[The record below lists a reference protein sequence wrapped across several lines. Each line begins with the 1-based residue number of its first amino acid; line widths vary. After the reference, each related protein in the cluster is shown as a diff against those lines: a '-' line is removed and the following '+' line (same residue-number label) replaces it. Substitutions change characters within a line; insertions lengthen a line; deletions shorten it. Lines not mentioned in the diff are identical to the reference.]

1 MGTFNRCSQT
11 FLIINLTEI
20 GINAMK
26 TKSFY
31 SLIITLLLLFGASS
45 LKAQQSLLYEDF
57 NSSTSLPTTWDN
69 TETSTTVWKIEK
81 TNGYEGYS
89 AYFNSYSAAA
99 GNSSVFKTPLLTF
112 TSDKMFSFVF
122 KNAKG
127 GDFSIY
133 VDVYEADGVNYT
145 RHLLES
151 GLKAD
156 DWTTKTYSLK
166 DYTNK
171 NIRISFSGTSNK
183 AKDLG
188 AANKYEGYIL
198 LDKVV
203 VEDVSICAYPTKIEL
218 VSVLQNSASV
228 QWQLDAEGGSVPTN
242 FRLTL
247 TDSQGAVVGDYNDYL
262 FENDGSYF
270 FTLEGLS
277 SNSVYKLKLRSDCS
291 EDSKGIS
298 KWSDEF
304 EFSTLCEPATLPFVE
319 DFNADS
325 RVLSSCWMVG
335 ADNPSGVSIS
345 LSGFQ
350 YGDTGYALELK
361 GNASSATQVVS
372 QQIAHASNNLE
383 VSFMVRGDYGLPF
396 SVGVT
401 PDPLAAD
408 AFQTL
413 WEDTIDFNTGW
424 REVRFCTDAS
434 YYEDQ
439 TNMSVFVLLPAGVS
453 GSTRL
458 YIDDFK
464 VVERPTCPRLEK
476 VRVSNIMARTLD
488 LTWLEFGKANNY
500 EVEISGLGNTKT
512 QTFTSQPAT
521 VTGLEGNTY
530 YSIRVRS
537 ICSASDRG
545 EWSQPLNVTTSC
557 DVMESNVFQQGF
569 EASSST
575 IPECWQVRQFVAGYG
590 DGDNHGDQGID
601 VYTPTFSYYP
611 DNIIVN
617 EAKEGNKV
625 LRFRKSKGGTHTA
638 LITQPMQI
646 DVEGSYDVSF
656 WMYRHVREVMV
667 NGDRYSEPIRVW
679 VNTRPDTIGAVL
691 LDEINAYMLH
701 APQVEQPG
709 FYQYDYNIPL
719 AGTVYFML
727 EAIAAPQGN
736 DLYVDDIRV
745 YPAPTCRKI
754 KDIEMLPTTK
764 TEFGMKWA
772 KGKDESE
779 WIVKYRLTDPNSG
792 ATIQHSEKHI
802 TGGTPE
808 FKLEGLTHSTEY
820 RIAGKVASYCGV
832 GDTSVWVDFDYRFMT
847 QCAPV
852 HELPFEENFEGQT
865 FPPVCWSMTVPEGT
879 IERHER
885 AEFQYEGAGVMFEV
899 PGNGQALVTPQI
911 SFSAGHEYR
920 LTFMMMRNFGDGGIK
935 VMLNDVP
942 STEGAQQLLY
952 VPTDYLQEPKVTKKG
967 YYQYKVDFD
976 AVGDKYIL
984 FVQTSTEYTSAND
997 YIDNVVISE
1006 KPACESITTFDVR
1019 NISSYSAQLVVSDD
1033 DVYACEVSLCKEGV
1047 SANDGLKFTSDTT
1060 VVDLTNLDAETTYNV
1075 YVRSVCSGNV
1085 YGEWSTANYAFTT
1098 FCTPFAISKT
1108 TPFTESFEDFTDASQ
1123 LGGCYLREDGYFRVT
1138 KEDLSTKHYQ
1148 SMNHAN
1154 TGELYAWINGTIAT
1168 MFRPVRLKAGVYY
1181 EISAYAIQAGTSSHL
1196 SLGVGKYAVKDSM
1209 SFVLLEETIE
1219 ESWNKH
1225 AAYFAVPE
1233 DGIYFFGINVYAG
1246 NSVGLDDISIQEIN
1260 CVPAP
1265 TGIANLTSTSA
1276 AIKITDMSAGR
1287 WVLSVNDFE
1296 FVPETSRGNVL
1307 YDTVTAEYT
1316 DLANLMP
1323 NKTYYYAIK
1332 SLCDDEH
1339 SSWSEIRTFRTRC
1352 SAVSVPFTE
1361 SFEYGYD
1368 CWTFLGDNQY
1378 VNTNSSQKVSG
1389 NLGLS
1394 VTKATIISPELD
1406 VTGLADYM
1414 ITGWVRSNIGD
1425 VDLSIGVMT
1434 DPADVSTFEPIG
1446 TYHIQDGWKWYQ
1458 FRMYFNDLLLD
1469 DYVDFRSAR
1478 YVAIYLP
1485 QEDVSFFIDDV
1496 VITLAPQCKQPVEAK
1511 IDAVTSN
1518 SATLSWTSKSDET
1531 SWNVVARIGERVM
1544 VDTVVTSNPATITGL
1559 RHSTTYDFLLKALCS
1574 DTTESEVTEVG
1585 RATTECGWWSLP
1597 YVEEFEGYA
1606 YGSLPLCW
1614 TDGEGATAD
1623 SKNNWRIEY
1632 SRLYFESVNYYNT
1645 KGNSA
1650 AILSPIIDLTNEEG
1664 ARLHIDLMNKYA
1676 DTITIRLSTDGGQT
1690 FPIVLGQ
1697 GYTNLMNYTRYSF
1710 DLTPYV
1716 GNPIRV
1722 SITGKSSGAEGSFA
1736 AINRFEIEKIES
1748 CMRPVSLAMQSISG
1762 TSATIQITDT
1772 TSATAWQYVCL
1783 RQDEYLDTVTVFTDV
1798 TTNPFTIHN
1807 LSGFTQYHLYVRTNC
1822 GTAQSSWRDIEFM
1835 TECADVNSV
1844 PYVESFEHIDNVNQ
1858 GCYTIFSTKPE
1869 GWRPA
1874 AGISLSKFSDGAQSM
1889 EFFPSATY
1897 PLFVIMPVL
1906 DVPTTSLQLS
1916 FDYLSN
1922 SSSYYAP
1929 DIVVGVMTDPE
1940 DASSFVEVETFVP
1953 FSPEKDANDR
1963 YIFSSGV
1970 VSFNILE
1977 AEYAS
1982 ARIAFKVGPT
1992 LYDSGDACID
2002 NVVIRKIT
2010 GCPNVRSLSLVES
2023 ASSTASVAVQYQSP
2037 AVQLAY
2043 GPATQ
2048 DIDSMP
2054 RILSMLDTIVL
2065 PDLAPA
2071 TNYVVYARSVC
2082 GADTGDWVQPL
2093 LFGTECPA
2101 FVIDDQNPSY
2111 TESFN
2116 SLGDHPYAFPA
2127 CYTRLEPVHELGVE
2141 YPCIKR
2147 VNASEGDRQ
2156 VLTLYK
2162 DAAVALPVFNLT
2174 GEKLT
2179 ITFNSYSPSGTTYY
2193 NIGLQDDLSDPTTF
2207 HSVRELYTKS
2217 NLISQSIDFSTYNV
2231 SGKYIVFRG
2240 QSNTK
2245 MLYIDNI
2252 FITRSP
2258 ECFAPSDLA
2267 IEVYADTFAV
2277 ATWNHAPAAT
2287 AYEYTLSSDTIVHG
2301 TIDPTVPKLQ
2311 LADLTPATQY
2321 VLRMRAVCGVDS
2333 TEWCEVNFRTLR
2345 SLPAVPYDCGFEDA
2359 DENAGWNLVNTRA
2372 NARFTIGA
2380 SNNNSVLTGDSALY
2394 VSDTQGNYGYY
2405 ESGSANIYAYRT
2417 FLFNPGDYQLTFDW
2431 KSNGESERDFGRVFL
2446 APTDVTISTESKLG
2460 PDKLDTTRYIRL
2472 HSTDKLSGSPV
2483 WSKSTTIF
2491 SVNHPVNYHLIV
2503 QWSNDGSG
2511 ATLPPLAIDNIQIK
2525 PVECGV
2531 IESLTLV
2538 DLGTTEAVFALTNPV
2553 EGGTVEYY
2561 LSSLAD
2567 GSDTLALGTVVADTI
2582 RLSGLTADTQY
2593 YLCARPQC
2601 DAEVTSPFTTL
2612 GFATLCEP
2620 IAVSLQ
2626 SPYVAN
2632 FDDYLT
2638 ASSLDNCW
2646 SEEHRRGSNSW
2657 LTNVVD
2663 VSFADAKPHSG
2674 TNYISLSGRGGANT
2688 NALTRRFTLAAQT
2701 YYRISV
2707 YARQSD
2713 VTAAH
2718 VSILAGEPGA
2728 TSALVRREVYNTDY
2742 QKITAEFFAPTSGT
2756 YELGFMAE
2764 ISGSSWN
2771 IIADDFMVEALVV
2784 GTPVNL
2790 AVDAVT
2796 TTSASFSWLGNSAVY
2811 QLQVLSAGIVVADVN
2826 ASQPQT
2832 TVAGL
2837 QPSTVYTARVRAV
2850 YGTEVSDWASILF
2863 NTECGTVRP
2872 PFVQD
2877 FEAVAP
2883 ASIPYCWDNTS
2894 RTSLLESIYNCTVVQ
2909 PSDYSNIG
2917 TDNGRCVQIQC
2928 ASTQGHATLLTPEMQ
2943 LDGDYTLS
2951 FDYWNNSPIEQLALL
2966 VVTPSRTDTLALYG
2980 NTDELW
2986 QSARHAL
2993 SAYSGQSVRIGFH
3006 STSAKASSAQIAVD
3020 NIRVICYVDDLH
3032 FTDAICQPAQG
3043 SVTYE
3048 RHGFSVNSSS
3058 LVVGTNVITRL
3069 FEAQSADQCDT
3080 LKTLHLTMHPSGVY
3094 QYNDTICEGEV
3105 YNRGAF
3111 AGKGLVIPGYYD
3123 AQLVSSCGCDSVV
3136 RLHLV
3141 VLPATTAVEATICE
3155 GETYTLG
3162 SRSLTEAGIYRD
3174 TLVNSRGCDSI
3185 ITLTLNVVQ
3194 RYYLQS
3200 QIACE
3205 GTQYSWLDTILT
3217 TTGRYE
3223 RVYPSLTGCDSV
3235 VAIQFTVLP
3244 SVVEAYDTICLGE
3257 QYIFNDTILTE
3268 AGFYTRTFQNILRCD
3283 STVHLHLHVSEPEP
3297 TIERDY
3303 VCEGELYSGY
3313 GHSRITITQ
3322 DTMLV
3327 QRFSYPDRCDSL
3339 VHIYVEYIERIQVD
3353 TTIHLAYGDVYEF
3366 GEQTLS
3372 KAGTYREV
3380 FTSVAGCD
3388 SIVNLT
3394 LTVGT
3399 GVVNVEAMQLIISP
3413 NPVQVGEV
3421 AYIQFDSEFSILNS
3435 EFSILN
3441 SLGQTIY
3448 SGTPTSHPIAIHAIL
3463 PRGIYIIRLTTHDGI
3478 IHQGK
3483 LIVN

>member
-1 MGTFNRCSQT
+1 M
-11 FLIINLTEI
+11 EI

-31 SLIITLLLLFGASS
+31 SLIITLLLIFGASS

-57 NSSTSLPTTWDN
+57 NSSQSLPTTWDN
-69 TETSTTVWKIEK
+69 AETSTTAWKIEK
-81 TNGYEGYS
+81 SNGYEGYS

-99 GNSSVFKTPLLTF
+99 GNSSVLKTPLLTF

-122 KNAKG
+122 KNVKG

-145 RHLLES
+145 RHLLEG

-156 DWTTKTYSLK
+156 DWTTKSYSLK
-166 DYTNK
+166 NYTNK
-171 NIRISFSGTSNK
+171 NIRISFSATSNK
-183 AKDLG
+183 CKDLG
-188 AANKYEGYIL
+188 ATNKYEGYIL
-198 LDKVV
+198 LDKVI

-228 QWQLDAEGGSVPTN
+228 QWQLDVEGGSVPTN

-247 TDSQGAVVGDYNDYL
+247 TDAQGAVVGDYNDYL

-304 EFSTLCEPATLPFVE
+304 TFSTLCEAANVPFVE
-319 DFNADS
+319 DFNAES

-350 YGDTGYALELK
+350 YGDTGYALEMK
-361 GNASSATQVVS
+361 GNASNATQVVS
-372 QQIAHASNNLE
+372 QQIAHASNDFE

-396 SVGVT
+396 SVGLT
-401 PDPLAAD
+401 PDPLTPD
-408 AFQTL
+408 AFQVL
-413 WEDTIDFNTGW
+413 WDDTIDFHTGW

-434 YYEDQ
+434 YYETQ
-439 TNMSVFVLLPAGVS
+439 TNISVFVLLPAGVNAS
-453 GSTRL
+453 DRL

-464 VVERPTCPRLEK
+464 VKARPTCPRLEK
-476 VRVSNIMARTLD
+476 VRVSNLMAGSLD

-500 EVEISGLGNTKT
+500 EVEISGLGTTKT
-512 QTFTSQPAT
+512 QTFTAQPAT

-537 ICSASDRG
+537 VCSASDKG
-545 EWSQPLNVTTSC
+545 EWSQPLYITTSC
-557 DVMESNVFQQGF
+557 DVMESNVFQQSF
-569 EASSST
+569 ESSTST

-590 DGDNHGDQGID
+590 DGDNHGNQGID
-601 VYTPTFSYYP
+601 IYTPAYSLYP

-617 EAKEGNKV
+617 EAKDGSKV

-656 WMYRHVREVMV
+656 WMYRHVREVIV
-667 NGDRYSEPIRVW
+667 NGDRYYEPLRVW
-679 VNTRPDTIGAVL
+679 VNTRPDTVGAIL

-701 APQVEQPG
+701 SPQVEQPG

-719 AGTVYFML
+719 TGTVYFML
-727 EAIAAPQGN
+727 EAIAAPTGN
-736 DLYVDDIRV
+736 DLFVDDIRV

-754 KDIEMLPTTK
+754 KDIEMLPPTK
-764 TEFGMKWA
+764 TEFGMKWT
-772 KGKDESE
+772 KGKAETE
-779 WIVKYRLTDPNSG
+779 WIVKYRLTDPNTG
-792 ATIQHSEKHI
+792 ATIQHTQQHI

-820 RIAGKVASYCGV
+820 RIAGKVAAYCAA

-852 HELPFEENFEGQT
+852 NTYPYEENFEGQT

-885 AEFQYEGAGVMFEV
+885 TEFQYEGAGVQFET
-899 PGNGQALVTPQI
+899 PGNGQALVTPQFR
-911 SFSAGHEYR
+911 FSSGKEYR
-920 LTFMMMRNFGDGGIK
+920 VTFMMMRNFGDGGIK
-935 VMLNDVP
+935 VMINDSP
-942 STEGAQQLLY
+942 TTDGAQQLLY
-952 VPTDYLQEPKVTKKG
+952 IPTDYLQEPKVTKKG

-976 AVGDKYIL
+976 AVGDKYLL

-1006 KPACESITTFDVR
+1006 KPACESVTSFNVR

-1047 SANDGLKFTSDTT
+1047 AVNDGLKFTSDTT
-1060 VVDLTNLDAETTYNV
+1060 VVDLTNLDAETKYNV

-1085 YGEWSTANYAFTT
+1085 YGEWSTANYSFTT
-1098 FCTPFAISKT
+1098 FCTPFAITKA
-1108 TPFTESFEDFTDASQ
+1108 TPFTESFEEFTDASQ
-1123 LGGCYLREDGYFRVT
+1123 LAGCYLREDGYFRVT
-1138 KEDLSTKHYQ
+1138 KEDLSTKRYQ

-1154 TGELYAWINGTIAT
+1154 SGELYAWINGTIAT
-1168 MFRPVRLKAGVYY
+1168 MFRPIRLKAGVYY
-1181 EISAYAIQAGTSSHL
+1181 EISTYAIQAGTSSHL
-1196 SLGVGKYAVKDSM
+1196 SLGFGKYAVKDSM

-1225 AAYFAVPE
+1225 ATYFAVPE
-1233 DGIYFFGINVYAG
+1233 DGIYFFGINVYAS
-1246 NSVGLDDISIQEIN
+1246 NSVGLDDITIQEIS
-1260 CVPAP
+1260 CVPP
-1265 TGIANLTSTSA
+1265 TTGIANLTSTSA
-1276 AIKITDMSAGR
+1276 AIKVTDMSAGR

-1296 FVPETSRGNVL
+1296 FVPESSRGNVL
-1307 YDTVTAEYT
+1307 YDTITDQYT
-1316 DLANLMP
+1316 DLAGLMP
-1323 NKTYYYAIK
+1323 NKEYYYSIK
-1332 SLCDDEH
+1332 SLCDDES
-1339 SSWSEIRTFRTRC
+1339 SSWSPIRTFRTRC
-1352 SAVSVPFTE
+1352 SAVAVPFTE

-1368 CWTFLGDNQY
+1368 CWTFIGDNQY
-1378 VNTNSSQKVSG
+1378 VNTNSAQKVSG

-1394 VTKATIISPELD
+1394 VTKATIVSPELD
-1406 VTGLADYM
+1406 ITGLADYM
-1414 ITGWVRSNIGD
+1414 ITGWVRSNVGD

-1446 TYHIQDGWKWYQ
+1446 TYHIQDGWKWCQ

-1469 DYVDFRSAR
+1469 DYADFRSAR

-1485 QEDVSFFIDDV
+1485 QEDVSFFMDDIAIV
-1496 VITLAPQCKQPVEAK
+1496 PAPQCKQPVEAK
-1511 IDAVTSN
+1511 VDAVTSN

-1544 VDTVVTSNPATITGL
+1544 VDTIVTSNPATITGL
-1559 RHSTTYDFLLKALCS
+1559 AHSTTYDFFLKALCS
-1574 DTTESEVTEVG
+1574 ETAESEVTEVG

-1597 YVEEFEGYA
+1597 YVEEFKNYS

-1614 TDGEGATAD
+1614 ADGEGASAE

-1632 SRLYFESVNYYNT
+1632 SRLYFESVDYYNT
-1645 KGNSA
+1645 TGNSA
-1650 AILSPIIDLTNEEG
+1650 AILSPIFDLTNEEG

-1676 DTITIRLSTDGGQT
+1676 DSITIRLSTDGGQT
-1690 FPIVLGQ
+1690 FPILLGE
-1697 GYTNLMNYTRYSF
+1697 GYTNLINYTRYSF

-1722 SITGKSSGAEGSFA
+1722 SITGKSSGVEGSFA
-1736 AINRFEIEKIES
+1736 AFNRFEIEKIES
-1748 CMRPVSLAMQSISG
+1748 CMRPVSLNVQSVGG
-1762 TSATIQITDT
+1762 TSATIQINDT
-1772 TSATAWQYVCL
+1772 TSATAWQYACL
-1783 RQDEYLDTVTVFTDV
+1783 RQGEYLDTVTVFTDV
-1798 TTNPFTIHN
+1798 TTNPFTINN
-1807 LSGFTQYHLYVRTNC
+1807 LAGFTQYHLYVRTNC
-1822 GTAQSSWRDIEFM
+1822 GTAQSSWRTTEFM
-1835 TECADVNSV
+1835 TECADINSV
-1844 PYVESFEHIDNVNQ
+1844 PYIESFERIDNVNQ

-1874 AGISLSKFSDGAQSM
+1874 TGLSLSKFSDGEQSM

-1906 DVPTTSLQLS
+1906 DAPTTSLQIS

-1922 SSSYYAP
+1922 RSSYYAP

-1940 DASSFVEVETFVP
+1940 DASSFVAVETFVP
-1953 FSPEKDANDR
+1953 FDPEKDANDR
-1963 YIFSSGV
+1963 YIFSSATV
-1970 VSFNILE
+1970 AFNILE
-1977 AEYAS
+1977 VEYAS

-2002 NVVIRKIT
+2002 NIKITKAT
-2010 GCPNVRSLSLVES
+2010 GCPNVRSLALV
-2023 ASSTASVAVQYQSP
+2023 ASDATSASVAVDYQST

-2054 RILSMLDTIVL
+2054 RIVSMLDTIEL
-2065 PDLAPA
+2065 PDLSAA
-2071 TNYVVYARSVC
+2071 TNYVVYARSIC
-2082 GADTGDWVQPL
+2082 GTDTGDWVQPL
-2093 LFGTECPA
+2093 LFGTDCQPY
-2101 FVIDDQNPSY
+2101 VLDDQNPSY

-2116 SLGDHPYAFPA
+2116 YLGDHPYAFPA
-2127 CYTRLEPVHELGVE
+2127 CYTRMQRVYELGVE
-2141 YPCIKR
+2141 YPCLKR
-2147 VNASEGDRQ
+2147 VNASEGDRY
-2156 VLTLYK
+2156 VLNLYK
-2162 DAAVALPVFNLT
+2162 DATVALPAFNLS

-2179 ITFNSYSPSGTTYY
+2179 ITFNSYSPAGNTYY
-2193 NIGLQDDLSDPTTF
+2193 YIGLQDDLSDPSTF
-2207 HSVRELYTKS
+2207 QEVRELYTKS
-2217 NLISQSIDFSTYNV
+2217 NLTSQTIDFSKYKV
-2231 SGKYIVFRG
+2231 VGKYIVFKG
-2240 QSNTK
+2240 KPNTK
-2245 MLYIDNI
+2245 MLYIDNVV
-2252 FITRSP
+2252 ITRAP

-2267 IEVYADTFAV
+2267 IEVYGDTFAV

-2287 AYEYTLSSDTIVHG
+2287 AYEYTLSSDTIVRG
-2301 TIDPTVPKLQ
+2301 FIDTTVDKFRINS
-2311 LADLTPATQY
+2311 LTPSTQY
-2321 VLRMRAVCGVDS
+2321 VLRMRTICGDS
-2333 TEWCEVNFRTLR
+2333 TEWCEVKFRTL
-2345 SLPAVPYDCGFEDA
+2345 SSVPAMPYSCGFEDA
-2359 DENAGWNLVNTRA
+2359 TENAEWTFVNTRN
-2372 NARFTIGA
+2372 NARFVVGA
-2380 SNNNSVLTGDSALY
+2380 NSNNSVLTGDSALY
-2394 VSDTQGNYGYY
+2394 VADGANAYGYY

-2417 FLFNPGDYQLTFDW
+2417 FLFEPGDYQFSFDW
-2431 KSNGESERDFGRVFL
+2431 KCNGESERDFGRVFL

-2472 HSTDKLSGSPV
+2472 HSTDKLSGSAA
-2483 WSKSTTIF
+2483 WSKASTVFTI
-2491 SVNHPVNYHLIV
+2491 NEPVNYHLIV
-2503 QWSNDGSG
+2503 QWSNDVSG
-2511 ATLPPLAIDNIQIK
+2511 AILPPLSIDNIQIK
-2525 PVECGV
+2525 LVECGV
-2531 IESLTLV
+2531 IESLRLV
-2538 DLGTTEAVFALTNPV
+2538 EVGTTSAVVAFDNPNA
-2553 EGGTVEYY
+2553 GGTVEYY
-2561 LSSLAD
+2561 VSSLAD
-2567 GSDTLALGTVVADTI
+2567 GSDTLSLGTVVGDTI
-2582 RLSGLTADTQY
+2582 RLTSLAPDTQY
-2593 YLCARPQC
+2593 YLCARPKC
-2601 DAEVTSPFTTL
+2601 DGDVASPFTTL
-2612 GFATLCEP
+2612 GIATQCMP
-2620 IAVSLQ
+2620 IEVTLG
-2626 SPYVAN
+2626 SPYTAN

-2638 ASSLDNCW
+2638 ATTLDNCW
-2646 SEEHRRGSNSW
+2646 TESHIKGTNSW

-2663 VSFADAKPHSG
+2663 VSFTDAMPHSG
-2674 TNYISLSGRGGANT
+2674 TNYMSLSGRGGANT
-2688 NALTRRFTLAAQT
+2688 NQVTRHFSLTGQT
-2701 YYRISV
+2701 YYRISL

-2713 VTAAH
+2713 LTAAH
-2718 VSILAGEPGA
+2718 ISILAGTPGA
-2728 TSALVRREVYNTDY
+2728 TTTLVRREVLKADY
-2742 QKITAEFFAPTSGT
+2742 QKISAEFFAPADGI
-2756 YELGFMAE
+2756 YALGFMGE

-2771 IIADDFMVEALVV
+2771 MIIDDFTVEALLV
-2784 GTPVNL
+2784 GTPVGL
-2790 AVDAVT
+2790 AVDNVT
-2796 TTSASFSWLGNSAVY
+2796 ETSVTLSWSGNSANY
-2811 QLQVLSAGIVVADVN
+2811 QVQVLSADIVVADVN
-2826 ASQPQT
+2826 ATQT
-2832 TVAGL
+2832 QATVTAL
-2837 QPSTVYTARVRAV
+2837 QPSTAYTARVRAV
-2850 YGTEVSDWASILF
+2850 YGTEVSDWATLTF
-2863 NTECGTVRP
+2863 NTECGIVLP

-2877 FEAVAP
+2877 FEAIAP
-2883 ASIPYCWDNTS
+2883 ATIPYCWDNTT
-2894 RTSLLESIYNCTVVQ
+2894 RTSLLESMYNWTVIQ
-2909 PSDYSNIG
+2909 PAEYSNIG
-2917 TDNGRCVQIQC
+2917 TDNGRCAQIQC
-2928 ASTQGHATLLTPEMQ
+2928 ASTQGHAALLTPELQ
-2943 LDGDYTLS
+2943 LTGEYSLS
-2951 FDYWNNSPIEQLALL
+2951 FDYWNNSPSERLALL
-2966 VVTPSRTDTLALYG
+2966 IITDTQTDTLALYG
-2980 NTDELW
+2980 NTDALW
-2986 QSARHAL
+2986 QSARHNL
-2993 SAYSGQSVRIGFH
+2993 SAYNGKVVRIGFH
-3006 STSAKASSAQIAVD
+3006 STSAKGSAAQIAVD
-3020 NIRVICYVDDLH
+3020 NIRVICYVDDVE

-3043 SVTYE
+3043 SVTYSK
-3048 RHGFSVNSSS
+3048 HGFTVNSSS
-3058 LVVGTNVITRL
+3058 LIVGENVITRL
-3069 FEAQSADQCDT
+3069 FEAQSSTECDT
-3080 LKTLHLTMHPSGVY
+3080 LKTLRLTMHPSGVY

-3136 RLHLV
+3136 RLNLV
-3141 VLPATTAVEATICE
+3141 VLPATLAVEATICE
-3155 GETYTLG
+3155 GDAYQLG
-3162 SRSLTEAGIYRD
+3162 SRSLTAAGIYRD

-3185 ITLTLNVVQ
+3185 ITLTLNVVP

-3200 QIACE
+3200 QIVCE
-3205 GTQYSWLDTILT
+3205 GTTYTWLDTVLT

-3257 QYIFNDTILTE
+3257 QYIFNDTILTD
-3268 AGFYTRTFQNILRCD
+3268 AGLYTRTFQNILRCD
-3283 STVHLHLHVSEPEP
+3283 STVNLHLHVSVPEP

-3339 VHIYVEYIERIQVD
+3339 VHIYVDYVERIEID

-3399 GVVNVEAMQLIISP
+3399 SIDNIYAQPLTIVP
-3413 NPVQVGEV
+3413 NPVHPDQVV
-3421 AYIQFDSEFSILNS
+3421 YIEFDSEFSILNS
-3435 EFSILN
+3435 QLSILN
-3441 SLGQTIY
+3441 SLGQLIY
-3448 SGTPTSHPIAIHAIL
+3448 SGTPTSQPIPVPAIGV
-3463 PRGIYIIRLTTHDGI
+3463 RGVYIVRLITHDGT